1 MRLLRILRWI
11 LLILL
16 ILVLLVG
23 GGGYLWLRGALPQTA
38 GTITVNGISGPVEV
52 LRDTDDVP
60 HIRANSEADALF
72 GLGYVHAQDRL
83 WQMEFQRRIGNGRL
97 SEILGDA
104 TLQTDK
110 FLRTLG
116 VARAARSAWASTD
129 PATQALV
136 NAYVAGINAFISTH
150 HGRELPVEFTILGFA
165 PEPWQPEDVLVWAK
179 MMAWDLGGNWSSE
192 LLREQLI
199 AKLGADKTAQ
209 LMPPYPADGPI
220 ILPQSATASTT
231 KDEGRRTKAAAR
243 SIPSFVV
250 RPSSPA
256 NDTYDQLLA
265 INTFIQ
271 TNLGLSG
278 KAIGSNNWVIGGG
291 RTTTG
296 KPILANDPHLGAQI
310 PSIWYLA
317 HVTGGKLDVIGATIP
332 GLPAVLIGHNK
343 RIAWGV
349 TNTGP
354 DVQDLYIEHVNDR
367 NQAEFKGA
375 WEPMHVAQEAI
386 KVKGQPDTTIQVRR
400 TRHGPLISDVL
411 KDAKEP
417 LAFRW
422 TALDDNDTTIAAY
435 LKINAALEWFDFS
448 QALELYK
455 APMQNFVFADFKN
468 NIGYYA
474 PGALPIRAKGDGT
487 LPVPGW
493 TGEYEWTS
501 YVPFKELPHAY
512 NPEEGFIVSA
522 NNKAVSD
529 SYPHFISSDWAAP
542 YRAERIVELIKSKPK
557 LSIDDV
563 AAMQADVQSAQAR
576 EILPYL
582 LHAKANGEREQAAI
596 TMLRGWDGT
605 ISADSAAATVFE
617 AWYQQIP
624 PHVFADELGDELW
637 NSYRGDKDFI
647 ATALRNTL
655 QGTGAWC
662 DNAHTPVVE
671 DCATTLGA
679 ALTAGLAQMS
689 QAQGSG
695 DITAWRWDHV
705 HRAIFPHEPFDKV
718 AALKPIFSRSIPN
731 GGDGFTVNVAPVEQD
746 DLYNQSH
753 VPSYRQIIDL
763 KDWGNS
769 RFMHTVGQ
777 SGHILSGYYSNLLER
792 WQRVEYMPMRFDKDA
807 LNAAARNRLVLK
819 PK

>member
-1 MRLLRILRWI
+1 MRLLRLLRWI
-11 LLILL
+11 LIVLLMIVLL
-16 ILVLLVG
+16 IG
-23 GGGYLWLRGALPQTA
+23 SGGYMWLRGSLPQTA

-52 LRDTDDVP
+52 LRDADAVP
-60 HIRANSEADALF
+60 HIRAGSEADALF

-97 SEILGDA
+97 SEILGET

-116 VARAARSAWASTD
+116 VARAARSAWASTN
-129 PATQALV
+129 PATQELV
-136 NAYVAGINAFISTH
+136 KAYVAGINAFISTH
-150 HGRELPVEFTILGFA
+150 QGRQLPVEFTMLGFE

-199 AKLGADKTAQ
+199 ARLGTDKAAQ
-209 LMPPYPADGPI
+209 LMPPYPANGPI
-220 ILPQSATASTT
+220 ILPQSAWQ
-231 KDEGRRTKAAAR
+231 AAA
-243 SIPSFVV
+243 
-250 RPSSPA
+250 SSQQA
-256 NDTYDQLLA
+256 AVSRRQAAGGSRQADELLA
-265 INTFIQ
+265 INSFIQ
-271 TNLGLSG
+271 TKLGLGG

-317 HVTGGKLDVIGATIP
+317 HVTGGKLDAIGATIP

-354 DVQDLYIEHVNDR
+354 DVQDLYIERVNDR
-367 NQAEFKGA
+367 NEAEYKGA
-375 WEPMHVAQEAI
+375 WEPMQVEQEVI

-411 KDAKEP
+411 KDASEP

-422 TALDDNDTTIAAY
+422 TALDDTDTTIEAY
-435 LKINAALEWFDFS
+435 LKLNTALEWFDFS

-474 PGALPIRAKGDGT
+474 PGALPIRAKGNGT
-487 LPVPGW
+487 VPVPGW
-493 TGEYEWTS
+493 TGEYEWTG

-522 NNKAVSD
+522 NNKAVPD
-529 SYPHFISSDWAAP
+529 SYPYFISSDWATP

-557 LSIDDV
+557 LSVDDV

-582 LHAKANGEREQAAI
+582 LQAKVTGEREQAAI
-596 TMLRGWDGT
+596 NLLRDWDGT
-605 ISADSAAATVFE
+605 ISADSAAAAVFE

-624 PHVFADELGDELW
+624 QQVFADELGNDLW
-637 NSYRGDKDFI
+637 NNYRGDKDFI
-647 ATALRNTL
+647 AVALRNTL
-655 QGTGAWC
+655 QGNSAWC
-662 DNAHTPVVE
+662 DDVQTPAAE
-671 DCATTLGA
+671 DCAATLGA
-679 ALTAGLAQMS
+679 ALTDGLAQMS
-689 QAQGSG
+689 QAQSSS
-695 DITAWRWDHV
+695 DMTTWRWDRV
-705 HRAIFPHEPFDKV
+705 HSAIFPHQPFDNV

-731 GGDGFTVNVAPVEQD
+731 GGDGFTINVAPVNND
-746 DLYNQSH
+746 DLYNQYH

-769 RFMHTVGQ
+769 RFMQTVGQ
-777 SGHILSGYYSNLLER
+777 SGNILSGDYSNLLER
-792 WQRVEYMPMRFDKDA
+792 WQQVEYMPMRYTKDA
-807 LNAAARNRLVLK
+807 INAAARNRLVLE